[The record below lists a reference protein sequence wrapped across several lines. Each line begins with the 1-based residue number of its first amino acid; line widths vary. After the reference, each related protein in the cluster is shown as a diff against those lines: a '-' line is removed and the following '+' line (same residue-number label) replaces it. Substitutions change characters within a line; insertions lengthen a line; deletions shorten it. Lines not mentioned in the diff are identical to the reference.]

1 MMQLFLLHFAG
12 GSTYSYDFL
21 KGYIPN
27 DVEVISLELPGRGK
41 RFDEPALKSKEET
54 IQDYVRQITAMR
66 NNAPYCIYGHS
77 MGATLGLSVTH
88 KMQERGDYPESL
100 IVSGNAGPG
109 VSYDDP
115 EKSNKKRYLMNDKE
129 FKDELRD
136 LGGVP
141 EEVLLNE
148 ELYSFFM
155 PIMRA
160 DFEVLEKEDYSEEG
174 IALKVPIY
182 ALMGS
187 EEKTSSKIDNWERFT
202 QSNFQYKI
210 LEGNHFFIYNHC
222 KELSEVIKN
231 CYEEQLQPYML

>member
-12 GSTYSYDFL
+12 GSSYSYDFL
-21 KGYIPN
+21 RGHFPSDI
-27 DVEVISLELPGRGK
+27 EVISLELPGRGK
-41 RFDEPALKSKEET
+41 RFDEPALKSKKET
-54 IQDYVRQITAMR
+54 IRDYTRQITEMR

-88 KMQERGDYPESL
+88 EMQKRGDYPETL

-115 EKSNKKRYLMNDKE
+115 GEPKKKRYLMNDEE
-129 FKDELRD
+129 FKNELRD

-141 EEVLLNE
+141 EEVLANE

-160 DFEVLEKEDYSEEG
+160 DFEVLEKDDCSEEG
-174 IALKVPIY
+174 IALKIPIY

-187 EEKTSSKIDNWERFT
+187 EEKRSNKINNWERFT
-202 QSNFQYKI
+202 LSNFQSKI
-210 LEGNHFFIYNHC
+210 LEGNHFFIYDHV
-222 KELSEVIKN
+222 KELSKTIIN
-231 CYEEQLQPYML
+231 CYEAQLHI

>member
-12 GSTYSYDFL
+12 GSSYSYDFL
-21 KGYIPN
+21 KGHIPN

-41 RFDEPALKSKEET
+41 RFDQPVLKSKEET
-54 IQDYVRQITAMR
+54 IQDYTRQITEMR

-88 KMQERGDYPESL
+88 EMQKRGDYPESL

-109 VSYDDP
+109 VSYDDLDEP
-115 EKSNKKRYLMNDKE
+115 KKKRYLMNDEE
-129 FKDELRD
+129 FKNELRD

-141 EEVLLNE
+141 EEVLVNE

-160 DFEVLEKEDYSEEG
+160 DFEVLEKDDYSEEG

-187 EEKTSSKIDNWERFT
+187 EEKTSNKIDNWGRFT
-202 QSNFQYKI
+202 VSNFQRKV
-210 LEGNHFFIYNHC
+210 LEGNHFFIYDHV
-222 KELSEVIKN
+222 KELSKTIIN
-231 CYEEQLQPYML
+231 CYEAQLQI